1 VSIFGSNQSLAGL
14 GAAAGLHDGSLM
26 VFAVA
31 SSVVVVAA
39 GARRALRYQRDGQKL
54 LALAVLACVAG
65 LISPVTP
72 VYAMFGLGLAAVG
85 RLGKRREDRLVWPLV
100 AFVALL
106 IPPSSLDPHVDP
118 ITSFAL
124 RHTPGLLALAVVLAL
139 PFRLR
144 GDLWWTLP
152 PRPAGRARRRAW
164 QLPDV
169 LVGRGRPNLIL
180 ELVLIQVGYGFYTWI
195 RNAAPN
201 HAHRAVDNA
210 NQILAVERFLHV
222 DIERWLNHATR
233 AVPSLENVFEEYYK
247 TLHFAVPLG
256 VLTWLYCRRP
266 QAYRPARSAFFA
278 ATGLALIGFW
288 TYPLAP
294 PRLTPGHGFTDTLHH
309 SSGSSPFGAFTH
321 LANQFAAMPSLH
333 IAWSTWCALVLAT
346 MAPSVWLRVL
356 GVVYPCCTLYVVLA
370 TANHWVLD
378 AVGGLLCLLIACVL
392 QQATTRRQFPGPLR
406 RPYAESMEASSDSV
420 ELSRRSPEDS
430 ALTCAPGQTDPI
442 SVIIKRTE
450 EPARSRSD

>member
-1 VSIFGSNQSLAGL
+1 MSILGSNQSLSGL
-14 GAAAGLHDGSLM
+14 GAAVGLHDGELVAFTLSL
-26 VFAVA
+26 
-31 SSVVVVAA
+31 SVLVVAV
-39 GARRALRYQRDGQKL
+39 GARRVVRYRRDGQRL
-54 LALAVLACVAG
+54 LALGMVACIAG
-65 LISPVTP
+65 LVSPVTP
-72 VYAMFGLGLAAVG
+72 VYGMFGLALAAFG
-85 RLGKRREDRLVWPLV
+85 RLGKRREDRAVWPLV
-100 AFVALL
+100 ALVPLL

-124 RHTPGLLALAVVLAL
+124 RHTPALLALAVVLAL

-144 GDLWWTLP
+144 ADPGWDLPGRP
-152 PRPAGRARRRAW
+152 PERARRRAW
-164 QLPDV
+164 QLPDF

-201 HAHRAVDNA
+201 RAHLAVDNA
-210 NQILAVERFLHV
+210 KQILGIERFLHV

-233 AVPSLENVFEEYYK
+233 TVPSLENVFEEYYK
-247 TLHFAVPLG
+247 TLHFAVPLA

-266 QAYRPARSAFFA
+266 QAYRAARSAFFA

-288 TYPLAP
+288 AYPLAP
-294 PRLTPGHGFTDTLHH
+294 PRLTPGEGFTDTLHH

-333 IAWSTWCALVLAT
+333 IAWSTWCALVLLT
-346 MAPSVWLRVL
+346 MAPWVWLRVL
-356 GVVYPCCTLYVVLA
+356 GVVYPFCTLFVVLA

-392 QQATTRRQFPGPLR
+392 QQALTGRQFPGRLR
-406 RPYAESMEASSDSV
+406 WSCAEPMEAT
-420 ELSRRSPEDS
+420 RP
-430 ALTCAPGQTDPI
+430 LTCAPGQTSPI
-442 SVIIKRTE
+442 SAIIERTE
-450 EPARSRSD
+450 EPVHTGGD